1 MALDQEERWL
11 ICFDLASVSRYEL
24 QEVIS
29 GPISEPD
36 KGFYV
41 SEKELLSSRICAA
54 EGRLEIV
61 QKLRPAGWENDY
73 EDIKGCIKHLKALR
87 IDDEGEGDETP

>member
-1 MALDQEERWL
+1 MALDQEQRWL
-11 ICFDLASVSRYEL
+11 ICFDLSSACRYEL

-36 KGFYV
+36 QGFYD
-41 SEKELLSSRICAA
+41 SEQGRIASRISAA
-54 EGRLEIV
+54 EERLEIV
-61 QKLRPAGWENDY
+61 QKLRPAGWEKDY

>member
-1 MALDQEERWL
+1 MALDQEQRWL

-36 KGFYV
+36 QGFYV
-41 SEKELLSSRICAA
+41 SEKQRVSSFISAA
-54 EGRLEIV
+54 EERLEIV
-61 QKLRPAGWENDY
+61 QKLRPNGWESNY

>member
-11 ICFDLASVSRYEL
+11 ICGDLGYVTQYEL

-29 GPISEPD
+29 GPSD
-36 KGFYV
+36 HGFYA
-41 SEKELLSSRICAA
+41 SQKGYISHRISAA
-54 EGRLEIV
+54 ETRLEII
-61 QKLRPAGWENDY
+61 QKLKPAGWEKDY
-73 EDIKGCIKHLKALR
+73 EDIEDCIKHLSALR